1 MYSNSAWNL
10 KRDEKLFSLVYVYIE
25 FLYCGSGMFEQKMVI
40 VVCQIKTFKRL
51 VIVTCKY
58 HTFQYGCN
66 GDCGVSCYGDTQ
78 DLSGCLRVRPIV
90 GNLLLAGGWA
100 CSTGP
105 FLPLQFCDSGMKF
118 H

>member
-1 MYSNSAWNL
+1 M
-10 KRDEKLFSLVYVYIE
+10 EE
-25 FLYCGSGMFEQKMVI
+25 FC
-40 VVCQIKTFKRL
+40 
-51 VIVTCKY
+51 
-58 HTFQYGCN
+58 YGK
-66 GDCGVSCYGDTQ
+66 GDKALEPVAQRDCGVSCYGDTQ